1 MMILNLFQA
10 FFTTGLF
17 AFGGGLAIIP
27 FLDNMV
33 DKYHWFTRDD
43 LTTLFALSEIT
54 PGALGVNM
62 ATYAGYMA
70 DGLTG
75 ALIATLALVCPSV
88 ILVSVLFPKW
98 QKIETKPA
106 VISMFNALKAA
117 TAGLMAAIFLSLFIP
132 LFQGS
137 VLSFDNFKVLAVFL
151 IAAFILYIKKIPA
164 LVYLLILG
172 GLGILLH

>member
-1 MMILNLFQA
+1 MIIFNLFHA

-43 LTTLFALSEIT
+43 LTTLIALSEIT

-75 ALIATLALVCPSV
+75 AVIATIALVCPSV

-98 QKIETKPA
+98 QKIEKKPI
-106 VISMFNALKAA
+106 VVSMFNSVKAA
-117 TAGLMAAIFLSLFIP
+117 TTGLIAAIFLSLFLP
-132 LFQGS
+132 MFQTTI
-137 VLSFDNFKVLAVFL
+137 LSLENVKILGVFI
-151 IAAFILYIKKIPA
+151 IALGMLYVKKIPMV
-164 LVYLLILG
+164 LYLIILG
-172 GLGILLH
+172 ILGILLH